1 MKHPLVYFLFYI
13 FYHLFCRSRDTLV
26 ADYPTIVRIRHNH
39 NHDIDVVKAVE
50 YRNLEENV
58 DSSWH
63 LSLQLGK
70 DQAKPE
76 AENQTNFVKIES
88 VASMCGEQPYTFDG
102 EPIWEELVSGASM
115 CGEQPD
121 SDDEEPVWE
130 EMESY
135 DGMCD
140 EEPDSEE
147 AEWEEMESGV
157 GVCGE
162 QPDSGNKEQKR
173 EEMEL
178 LLNEITAIFKAKF
191 EKSPRDFSNALSS
204 MHKSIRTMKFADL
217 LSAMHNF
224 GKIHYKTITC
234 QSLCNDQSIHKKNFI
249 LGTNQS
255 IPKTP
260 VKSTFILKHDYSV

>member
-1 MKHPLVYFLFYI
+1 MI
-13 FYHLFCRSRDTLV
+13 

-63 LSLQLGK
+63 LSLPQEK
-70 DQAKPE
+70 DQAKPG
-76 AENQTNFVKIES
+76 AENQNNFIKIES
-88 VASMCGEQPYTFDG
+88 VVG
-102 EPIWEELVSGASM
+102 M

-121 SDDEEPVWE
+121 TGGDEEPVWE
-130 EMESY
+130 ELVSGTSMCGNEPDSDDKKLVWEEIESY

-140 EEPDSEE
+140 EEPDSEDEE
-147 AEWEEMESGV
+147 AEWEEMESDV
-157 GVCGE
+157 DVCGE
-162 QPDSGNKEQKR
+162 QLDFDDKEQKR
-173 EEMEL
+173 KEMEL
-178 LLNEITAIFKAKF
+178 LMNEMTAIFKAKF
-191 EKSPRDFSNALSS
+191 EKSPRNFSNALSS
-204 MHKSIRTMKFADL
+204 MHKSIRAMKFADL

-224 GKIHYKTITC
+224 GKIQYKTITC
-234 QSLCNDQSIHKKNFI
+234 QSLCNDQSIHKKKFI

-255 IPKTP
+255 LPKTS